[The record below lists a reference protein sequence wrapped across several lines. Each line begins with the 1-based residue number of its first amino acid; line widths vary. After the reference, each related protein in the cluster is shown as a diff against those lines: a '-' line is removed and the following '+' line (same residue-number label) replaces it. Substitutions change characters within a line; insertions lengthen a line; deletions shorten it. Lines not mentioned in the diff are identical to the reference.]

1 MTQPDIT
8 LLENSFERMKNIP
21 IKYFRGPNFQTYMKA
36 FCVEIDELYKVF
48 YDLRHKTKLTAAEGV
63 NLDYVGQKVGEPRK
77 SNLSPDI
84 DMFTFRDNAFGK
96 GFNDGKFFSLSSS
109 SVGQVIVRDDDI
121 YRRYIRAKIILNS
134 TSMGNKD
141 LQNII
146 KIIMDDDN
154 VVYEYDATSPAT
166 INIYYTIILTGVE
179 KAIYRGYLDR
189 CMPVGCR
196 LNLFESV
203 ILDED
208 GNIILDEDGNYIFG
222 DE

>member
-21 IKYFRGPNFQTYMKA
+21 IKYFRGPNFQTYMNA
-36 FCVEIDELYKVF
+36 FCIEIDELYKVF
-48 YDLRHKTKLTAAEGV
+48 YDLRHKTKLANAEGI

-77 SNLSPDI
+77 SDLSTDI
-84 DMFTFRDNAFGK
+84 DMFTFRDNAYGK
-96 GFNDGKFFSLSSS
+96 GFDDGKFFSLNSSGE
-109 SVGQVIVRDDDI
+109 GQVIIRDDDI
-121 YRRYIRAKIILNS
+121 YRRYIRAKIILNN

-154 VVYEYDATSPAT
+154 VVYEYDSVLPAT
-166 INIYYTIILTGVE
+166 INIYYSISLTDIE

-189 CMPVGCR
+189 CMPIGCR
-196 LNLFESV
+196 LKDFEPLV
-203 ILDED
+203 
-208 GNIILDEDGNYIFG
+208 
-222 DE
+222 